1 MTKTSLSI
9 VIWTWE
15 DVFMYNI
22 PIEEVDIV
30 KENESNIGKM
40 DWKLKNCFLFKSRGE
55 VEVRVEVIINQ
66 K

>member
-1 MTKTSLSI
+1 
-9 VIWTWE
+9 
-15 DVFMYNI
+15 MYNI